1 MYGPRGAQ
9 QGHSAWGAGR
19 TRRAAGRAPTNCH
32 SRAMPR
38 AQPPAAGGHADAVQI
53 ARQIART
60 LVPGLGPEL
69 KPELGCAGRR
79 TAAPAGGRTGPPGMV
94 TASGDGACAELGAL
108 VSRAGST
115 RDLGLPLYRW
125 SCGRN
130 LSRAPLTT
138 FPFPLR
144 EGGRRPADSGAVGA
158 LTPTQ
163 GRHRHAHTASS
174 GAGAPAP
181 SSQPRRR
188 LRHSAA
194 PAAASGASASNPS
207 KGIAVVSLFGC

>member
-38 AQPPAAGGHADAVQI
+38 AQLPAAGGHADAVQI
-53 ARQIART
+53 AWQIAHT
-60 LVPGLGPEL
+60 LAPGLGPGL
-69 KPELGCAGRR
+69 KLGLGCAERR
-79 TAAPAGGRTGPPGMV
+79 TAVPAGGRTGPPDMA
-94 TASGDGACAELGAL
+94 TASGGDGACAGLGAL
-108 VSRAGST
+108 SRAGST

-125 SCGRN
+125 ACCRN

-163 GRHRHAHTASS
+163 GRHRHAPTASS

-207 KGIAVVSLFGC
+207 KSIAVVSLFGC